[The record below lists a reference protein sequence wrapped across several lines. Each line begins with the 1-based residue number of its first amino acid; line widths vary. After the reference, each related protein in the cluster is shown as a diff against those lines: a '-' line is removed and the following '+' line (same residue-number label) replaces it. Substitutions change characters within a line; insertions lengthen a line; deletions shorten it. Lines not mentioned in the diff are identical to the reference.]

1 MLNTENNPSLLTK
14 SWDAPKGVRYII
26 TTRRGGFSPSP
37 YNSLNLSYNV
47 GDWVENVEKN
57 RGMIFSLAP
66 STPRFPKQVHGTKV
80 LNYAEVDE
88 DTPGDAVYTSNPKQP
103 CGILVADCLPVII
116 ASEEGNEIA
125 VAHAGWRGLSAGIL
139 ETTLAKFKTTPERL
153 DVFIGPGIGPNHFE
167 VGDDVFAQFTKDD
180 SRYESAFTK
189 ISAEKWLANLSLLA
203 ELRLRKLKVEK
214 ISKSD
219 YCTYENGDLFF
230 SYRRDKTTGRI
241 AAIVWIEQ

>member
-1 MLNTENNPSLLTK
+1 MQNTEKKLSSPTA
-14 SWDAPKGVRYII
+14 SWDTPKNVKYII

-47 GDWVENVEKN
+47 GDRVENVEKN
-57 RGMIFSLAP
+57 RDMIFSLTP

-88 DTPGDAVYTSNPKQP
+88 DTVGDAVYTSNPKQP

-116 ASEEGNEIA
+116 ASKEGNEVA

-139 ETTLAKFKTTPERL
+139 ENTLGKFKSPPKEL

-167 VGDDVFAQFTKDD
+167 VGNDVFTEFTTDD
-180 SRYESAFTK
+180 SIYESAFEE
-189 ISAEKWLANLSLLA
+189 ISKAKWLANLSLLA
-203 ELRLRKLKVEK
+203 ELRLQKLKVEK
-214 ISKSD
+214 ISTSGQ
-219 YCTYENGDLFF
+219 CTYEDSDLFF
-230 SYRRDKTTGRI
+230 SYRRDKTTGRM
-241 AAIVWIEQ
+241 AAIAWIE

>member
-1 MLNTENNPSLLTK
+1 MQNTENNSSLLTK
-14 SWDAPKGVRYII
+14 SWDAPKGVKYII
-26 TTRRGGFSPSP
+26 TTRRGGFSPAP

-47 GDWVENVEKN
+47 GDRIENVKKN
-57 RGMIFSLAP
+57 RDVIFSLAP
-66 STPRFPKQVHGTKV
+66 YPPRFPKQVHGTKV
-80 LNYAEVDE
+80 LNYVETEE
-88 DTPGDAVYTSNPKQP
+88 DAPGDAVYTNIPKQP

-139 ETTLAKFKTTPERL
+139 EMTLAKFRTTPERL
-153 DVFIGPGIGPNHFE
+153 EVFIGPGIGPNHFE
-167 VGDDVFAQFTKDD
+167 VGDDVFAQFTKED
-180 SRYESAFTK
+180 SSYKSAFTK
-189 ISAEKWLANLSLLA
+189 ISAEKWLANLSHLA
-203 ELRLRKLKVEK
+203 ELRLRKSKVEK

-219 YCTYENGDLFF
+219 YCTHENGDLFF

>member
-1 MLNTENNPSLLTK
+1 
-14 SWDAPKGVRYII
+14 
-26 TTRRGGFSPSP
+26 
-37 YNSLNLSYNV
+37 
-47 GDWVENVEKN
+47 
-57 RGMIFSLAP
+57 MIFSLTP
-66 STPRFPKQVHGTKV
+66 SPPRFPKQVHGTKV

-116 ASEEGNEIA
+116 ASEEGFEIVGA
-125 VAHAGWRGLSAGIL
+125 LAGGGVLSAGFPQ
-139 ETTLAKFKTTPERL
+139 TTLDKFKTTPERL